1 MNARPN
7 HQASVIHDI
16 DCPCSRC
23 APPGPAVRAPL
34 TRCDRIAIL
43 TLTGVATGLAIIV
56 IIDAAIGG
64 PGLLAAFGF

>member
-1 MNARPN
+1 MNARP
-7 HQASVIHDI
+7 AIHDI

-34 TRCDRIAIL
+34 TRGDRFAIL
-43 TLTGVATGLAIIV
+43 TLTGIATGLAIIAIV
-56 IIDAAIGG
+56 DRVIGG

>member
-1 MNARPN
+1 MNARS
-7 HQASVIHDI
+7 AIHAI

-34 TRCDRIAIL
+34 TRGDRFAIL
-43 TLTGVATGLAIIV
+43 TLAGVAAGLAIIA
-56 IIDAAIGG
+56 IIDRVIGG